1 MRANPSAKRDGYG
14 GHRGIVGKGCREG
27 GQPAQHPDSGGV
39 YSGGVD
45 AMVQHGGGVGG
56 VIDAAILR

>member
-1 MRANPSAKRDGYG
+1 MFAPLQVVAPS
-14 GHRGIVGKGCREG
+14 GIVGKGCREG

-39 YSGGVD
+39 GSGGVD

-56 VIDAAILR
+56 VIDAAILS